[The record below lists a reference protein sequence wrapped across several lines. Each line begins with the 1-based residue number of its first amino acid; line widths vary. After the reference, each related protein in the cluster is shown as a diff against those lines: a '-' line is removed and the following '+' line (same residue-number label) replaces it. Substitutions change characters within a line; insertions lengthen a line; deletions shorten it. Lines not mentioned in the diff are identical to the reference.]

1 MRICF
6 RIRGIPSYDL
16 LGHMRE
22 MFKQSS
28 DAFGEWRFGSRK
40 VHSINKQAFV
50 IILHQPV
57 FGQPHNISKKGR
69 LRSPNLYL
77 CGMRCRFSSSLS
89 HLVW

>member
-1 MRICF
+1 MRCF

-22 MFKQSS
+22 MFKQSR

-40 VHSINKQAFV
+40 VHSINKQVFV
-50 IILHQPV
+50 IVLHRPV
-57 FGQPHNISKKGR
+57 FGQPHNISKKER
-69 LRSPNLYL
+69 PRSPNLHL
-77 CGMRCRFSSSLS
+77 CVVRCRFSSSLS